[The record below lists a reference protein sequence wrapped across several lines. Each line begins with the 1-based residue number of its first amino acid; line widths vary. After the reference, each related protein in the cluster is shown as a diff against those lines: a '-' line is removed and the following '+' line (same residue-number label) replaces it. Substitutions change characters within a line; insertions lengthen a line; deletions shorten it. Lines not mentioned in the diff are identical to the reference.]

1 MQLSNTTAEESKPP
15 NPPGNKAITLIPYCL
30 CFLIKT
36 IAFSKNYSFSCISPV
51 MPYSNPIVSLFHF
64 FPMPS
69 LQPQRLTPAEQRLFL
84 RFRSAYQQKE
94 QTVQRT
100 TRVLEE
106 RLKKL
111 REQKR

>member
-1 MQLSNTTAEESKPP
+1 
-15 NPPGNKAITLIPYCL
+15 
-30 CFLIKT
+30 
-36 IAFSKNYSFSCISPV
+36 
-51 MPYSNPIVSLFHF
+51 
-64 FPMPS
+64 MPS

-94 QTVQRT
+94 RTVQRT

-111 REQKR
+111 REQTKR